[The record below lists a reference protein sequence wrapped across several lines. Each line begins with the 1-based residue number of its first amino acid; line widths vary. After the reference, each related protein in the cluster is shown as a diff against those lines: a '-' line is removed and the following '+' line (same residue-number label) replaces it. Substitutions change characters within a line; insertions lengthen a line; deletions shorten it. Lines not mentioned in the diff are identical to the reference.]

1 LTVACDEGAGAQLLP
16 QGVVAYLFRGIS
28 TREQQTSP
36 TLDPYTVP
44 VLVHVRAHRST
55 RPVVLWWRET
65 GSLCLSSLDVWV
77 MYSWR
82 SGAAYSP
89 KATQHATWRQC
100 LSCNRV
106 DGADGA
112 LTPTCNRP
120 SLTPRRSRWRDKSAS
135 YMTTIAVRQCACQ
148 ETEQG
153 DVQRGITATLDTALH
168 RALSPAINPGDGS
181 ASYPQQLH
189 RWDLEHMPA

>member
-1 LTVACDEGAGAQLLP
+1 MTP
-16 QGVVAYLFRGIS
+16 FRPRLRQRASAWSVLRVTRSVRVLRRSMRSKRRRLAAPGRLS
-28 TREQQTSP
+28 TRWRRQMARR
-36 TLDPYTVP
+36 
-44 VLVHVRAHRST
+44 HAHAPGPRQ
-55 RPVVLWWRET
+55 RPLPWW
-65 GSLCLSSLDVWV
+65 
-77 MYSWR
+77 
-82 SGAAYSP
+82 
-89 KATQHATWRQC
+89 QC

-112 LTPTCNRP
+112 LTPTCNMP
-120 SLTPRRSRWRDKSAS
+120 SLTPRRSGWRDKSAS
-135 YMTTIAVRQCACQ
+135 YMTTIVVRQCACQ